1 MLIVWKNKIWK
12 SFSCIFSKQMNYSK
26 KRLFILYSHNY
37 TSRMFSLFKCK
48 IASQLFLPKI
58 VILKHLAISRQIF
71 SNDGFD
77 AIIFHRLIGHLNIHW
92 QCPTGAYLLFLEF
105 CSVDVTPQFLYQ
117 CLIRL
122 FLTLTVFLV
131 FQFTHIFQPF
141 CVEGMLNLLSFILKL
156 KLIFPCVFL
165 ILVRVREFEIPLDW
179 ALICRTIEITI
190 TSFCCYKAFFNIFHC
205 IHRKRLGWG

>member
-12 SFSCIFSKQMNYSK
+12 RFSCIFSKQMNYSK

-131 FQFTHIFQPF
+131 FHSHFPAFLCWRDVEFAVLHIETQTDFPVRF
-141 CVEGMLNLLSFILKL
+141 PYPRSCSRIWNPTWLSINLSYNWNHNNFILL
-156 KLIFPCVFL
+156 L
-165 ILVRVREFEIPLDW
+165 
-179 ALICRTIEITI
+179 
-190 TSFCCYKAFFNIFHC
+190 
-205 IHRKRLGWG
+205 